1 MLNNLNS
8 LRPIDFLE
16 AAMFIFLTAGIN
28 GTQLAKALDNVF
40 KALTG
45 FSTLKYANIQP
56 VITETAL
63 TPAEIAKAIGMSG
76 NKKSAKTINF
86 ILQDAQFQEWF
97 KGKNN
102 WRPTEKGKEFAV
114 LLDTGK
120 KYPDGSPIMQLKWR
134 PAIVLIVQDLIPF

>member
-45 FSTLKYANIQP
+45 FSALGYAHIPQI
-56 VITETAL
+56 ITETAL
-63 TPAEIAKAIGMSG
+63 TPAEIAKAVGMSG
-76 NKKSAKTINF
+76 NKKTAKTINF
-86 ILQDAQFQEWF
+86 ILQDAHFQEWI